1 MLHKI
6 VQFITL
12 YGYACTRGIKSIA
25 YFKTVWVKIEGANSA
40 HIRASLETE
49 NELYDC
55 VGSVTAKQGCW
66 SFLKGGFVLDSS
78 SNLSLLFFQVKYIRL
93 NITLL

>member
-1 MLHKI
+1 MD
-6 VQFITL
+6 FF
-12 YGYACTRGIKSIA
+12 
-25 YFKTVWVKIEGANSA
+25 YFKTVWIKIEGANSA

>member
-1 MLHKI
+1 ME
-6 VQFITL
+6 
-12 YGYACTRGIKSIA
+12 A
-25 YFKTVWVKIEGANSA
+25 YLKWKKIEGANSS

-55 VGSVTAKQGCW
+55 VGSVTAKKGCW
-66 SFLKGGFVLDSS
+66 SFLKGGFVLDSP
-78 SNLSLLFFQVKYIRL
+78 SNLSILFFQVKYVRL

>member
-1 MLHKI
+1 MVMLAPGVSKYNTWI
-6 VQFITL
+6 FSTLKQFGLRSRVLTRL
-12 YGYACTRGIKSIA
+12 TYAQ
-25 YFKTVWVKIEGANSA
+25 
-40 HIRASLETE
+40 SLETE